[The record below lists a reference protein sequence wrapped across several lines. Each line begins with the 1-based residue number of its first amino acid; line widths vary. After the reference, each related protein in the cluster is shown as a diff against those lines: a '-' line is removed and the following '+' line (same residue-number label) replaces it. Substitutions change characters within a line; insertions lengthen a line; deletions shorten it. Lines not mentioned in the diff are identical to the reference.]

1 MKKIFIAVL
10 SVIMAMSL
18 AACEKKKEVVKNN
31 DKVNQ
36 KQEVKKE
43 EKIDNGTNVKQVK
56 KEDIKPLFKI
66 EEVKNKSEKY
76 INYLLGQPKE
86 KEETSWHSKN
96 SSENIK
102 CFANIYEK
110 NNYDIEILFIDKIAA
125 RITITPKDKI
135 NYPEENENL
144 LKSLGISPVQC
155 DFENSLKTEWKNKYG
170 VYNFTINALGKNINF
185 IYIILDQ
192 KYE

>member
-1 MKKIFIAVL
+1 ML
-10 SVIMAMSL
+10 GVIIAMSL
-18 AACEKKKEVVKNN
+18 AACEKKTEVVKNN

-36 KQEVKKE
+36 EQEVKKE
-43 EKIDNGTNVKQVK
+43 EKIDTETSVKQEVK
-56 KEDIKPLFKI
+56 KEDIKSLFKI
-66 EEVKNKSEKY
+66 EEVKNKGEED
-76 INYLLGQPKE
+76 INSLLGQPKE
-86 KEETSWHSKN
+86 KEETSWHPKN
-96 SSENIK
+96 SSETIK

-110 NNYDIEILFIDKIAA
+110 NNYEIEVLFIDKVAA

-135 NYPEENENL
+135 SYPEENENI

-155 DFENSLKTEWKNKYG
+155 DFENSLKTEWRNKYG
-170 VYNFTINALGKNINF
+170 VYNFTINALGENVSF